1 MKNIFKLSILAAL
14 LLVPAGLRAADD
26 NGIVLDKT
34 VKEKGNNVYTLTL
47 ETYAEGTTVK
57 TRSVAPTDLVL
68 VLDVST
74 SMAASQG
81 GEWLLKDFVKLTT
94 GDNIGILHTTQSGT
108 NNYAKTYSY
117 TYTDEQNPSKS
128 YTKPDT
134 ELRYRIK
141 LSTSTTVRNLR
152 YNNNDGNWYYS
163 NNGTTTG
170 WNNGKGWTKYTP
182 NAADEILT
190 DVKIDLLQEAC
201 RAFIRTIEDSAK
213 GEDGKIGGG
222 DDVDHRI
229 GFATFCGDLTQWT
242 DIVPV
247 FTNVTVSTGGEMSME
262 AFVNQ
267 LHLHMGGNTVPS
279 KAFDQAVEMYK
290 TLNTTLTT
298 EGKTNAEKDMRSKVT
313 VMFTDGQ
320 PTNGVDTNIN
330 TAVKL
335 KSKFDDGYKK
345 GSVKA
350 ENYGRLFTVGI
361 FSDSSKDLGSGVTIS
376 NYMTYTSS
384 DYQQATGSSQQA
396 RGSRNTDGVEYYKE
410 SSGADLSAIFTEI
423 ASDIP
428 STNFDLNEETT
439 IVMDALTNMFKL
451 PKGASTSPSD
461 IHIYTC
467 AANPN
472 NTSTTDPVWATTGT
486 GGITVHKDADNN
498 VVDNSVTGGHDEY
511 WVPWTPWGNDTS
523 KMGRYII
530 INGGSVDFEGE
541 TDYIEVTG
549 YDFAGNFVGLD
560 GDGKWKGEKFI
571 IQFDITTDPANTG
584 GVTLNTNDP
593 RSGVYVK
600 DENGYT
606 PIENYIS
613 PTANLPY
620 LRIFKKGLAAG
631 QSAIFE
637 ISGPQLATTT
647 VILSSKNGGNETPS
661 AIVKLP
667 AVDGTYT
674 VKEIPDWSWEAP
686 TVTVSSTE
694 NGTYTA
700 YNATTG
706 FKQTLTK
713 PEGGWKSTNCYLDF
727 YFKNSYSTDAVKHD
741 ETYVH
746 NNLKTK
752 EVTGHDITTTN
763 NNK

>member
-57 TRSVAPTDLVL
+57 TVSVAPTDLVL

-74 SMAASQG
+74 SMASAQGSQY
-81 GEWLLKDFVKLTT
+81 LLSDFVKLTT
-94 GDNIGILHTTQSGT
+94 GDNIGILHTDVNEGT
-108 NNYAKTYSY
+108 PKCNYAKVY
-117 TYTDEQNPSKS
+117 DGRNDPASKK
-128 YTKPDT
+128 TT
-134 ELRYRIK
+134 LRYRIK

-152 YNNNDGNWYYS
+152 YNNGNWYYS
-163 NNGTTTG
+163 NNGTKTE
-170 WNNGKGWTKYTP
+170 WDDGKGWTKYTP

-229 GFATFCGDLTQWT
+229 GFATFCGSLTQWT
-242 DIVPV
+242 NIVPV
-247 FTNVTVSTGGEMSME
+247 FTNVAVSTGGQMSME

-267 LHLHMGGNTVPS
+267 LHLHMGSNTAPS
-279 KAFDQAVEMYK
+279 NAFNQAVKMYQ

-298 EGKTNAEKDMRSKVT
+298 EGKTNAEKDKRSKVT
-313 VMFTDGQ
+313 VMFTDGE
-320 PTNGVDTNIN
+320 PTNGVDTNIGA
-330 TAVKL
+330 AVKL
-335 KSKFDDGYKK
+335 KSQFNDGYKK
-345 GSVKA
+345 GSEKP

-361 FSDSSKDLGSGVTIS
+361 FSDPTKTVDGVTIR

-384 DYQQATGSSQQA
+384 DYQQATGSGRTE
-396 RGSRNTDGVEYYKE
+396 RGSINTDGVEYYKE

-472 NTSTTDPVWATTGT
+472 NTSKTDPVWATTGT

-523 KMGRYII
+523 KMGKYII

-637 ISGPQLATTT
+637 VSGPQLTTTT

-727 YFKNSYSTDAVKHD
+727 YFKNSYSTSAVKHD

-746 NNLKTK
+746 NNLGTK

-763 NNK
+763 NNN